1 MQPILSPLKLCMLN
15 PVESI
20 VSNQFR
26 DQKMCQQRK
35 ERGDRFWKIL
45 NTEFDGALIQSR
57 FLKYK
62 IIGYG
67 RLLSERYN
75 CRR

>member
-1 MQPILSPLKLCMLN
+1 MFN

-35 ERGDRFWKIL
+35 ERDDRFWKIL
-45 NTEFDGALIQSR
+45 NTEFDG
-57 FLKYK
+57 
-62 IIGYG
+62 G
-67 RLLSERYN
+67 
-75 CRR
+75 